1 MQWQRLDRDNSVK
14 VIDSV
19 KSAENAGMFS
29 VATSEVKR
37 ARLPFFTDYYLYKV
51 TNFASLPSFS
61 FQYLSDGTFFH
72 YLDGTETPI
81 YAVNDKGSI
90 SLNAANVLMYLEFFF
105 EQAGDEDGDIMLI
118 NNPHDMPLLDSLDMD
133 VYQAVFSQ
141 HKPAAVEYDEQTE
154 RYLVTADLYKDTQL
168 IRAKIEISRR
178 GRVKI
183 TNQEMIM
190 HQMSGANYT
199 ENAY

>member
-29 VATSEVKR
+29 IATSEVKR
-37 ARLPFFTDYYLYKV
+37 ARLVFYTDYYLYKV

-72 YLDGTETPI
+72 YLDGTEISI

-90 SLNAANVLMYLEFFF
+90 ALNVANVLPYLDFFF
-105 EQAGDEDGDIMLI
+105 SQVGDEDGDIMLI
-118 NNPHDMPLLDSLDMD
+118 NNPHDMPLLESLDVD

-141 HKPAAVEYDEQTE
+141 HKPATVEYNENTGK
-154 RYLVTADLYKDTQL
+154 YLVQADLYKDARL
-168 IRAKIEISRR
+168 IRAKIEISSR

-183 TNQEMIM
+183 IHQEMIM
-190 HQMSGANYT
+190 HQMTTVNYT

>member
-37 ARLPFFTDYYLYKV
+37 ARLPFFNNYFLYKV
-51 TNFASLPSFS
+51 TNFASLPAFS

-72 YLDGTETPI
+72 YLDGSEVPI
-81 YAVNDKGSI
+81 YAVNDKG
-90 SLNAANVLMYLEFFF
+90 VLALTPASVLLYLQFFF
-105 EQAGDEDGDIMLI
+105 EQVGDEDGDILLI

-133 VYQAVFSQ
+133 VYEAVFSQ
-141 HKPAAVEYDEQTE
+141 HKPATVDYDEETE
-154 RYLVTADLYKDTQL
+154 KYMIAADLYKDTQL
-168 IRAKIEISRR
+168 IRAKIEISRK

-190 HQMSGANYT
+190 HQMTGASFT
-199 ENAY
+199 ETAY

>member
-72 YLDGTETPI
+72 YLDGTEAPI
-81 YAVNDKGSI
+81 YTVNDKGSI
-90 SLNAANVLMYLEFFF
+90 SLSAANVLMYLEFFF

-141 HKPAAVEYDEQTE
+141 HKAAAVEYDEQTE
-154 RYLVTADLYKDTQL
+154 KYLVTADLYKDTQL